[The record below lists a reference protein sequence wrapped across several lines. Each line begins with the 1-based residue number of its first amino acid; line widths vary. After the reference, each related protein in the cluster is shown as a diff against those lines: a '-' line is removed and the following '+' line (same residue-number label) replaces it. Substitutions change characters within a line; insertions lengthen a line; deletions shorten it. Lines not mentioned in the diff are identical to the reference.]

1 MNKEA
6 VKARNNGLLLEMV
19 IKNVVTNNIT
29 KKVKRIST
37 TGNEANQLSGILLTF
52 EDDKIIN
59 LGIEYDANG
68 DITKIGDVVISYK

>member
-6 VKARNNGLLLEMV
+6 VKERNNGLLLEMV